1 MYVALMSVVLFSS
14 KRIRFQWASALGF
27 ILLGLSS
34 SRVSIFV
41 ATIGCAAII
50 YSRLSKKRERATL
63 SRARQI
69 VFTVVLTI
77 PLLAEVILNN
87 RTLTG
92 RTINYASNIA
102 LWREKPWF
110 GQGIVGYGTE
120 NSLITT
126 LVTTGIFGA
135 IFLVF
140 LLISLSQLIRGTNPE
155 RKLVANA
162 YFLACI
168 IGSSGETLISSMG
181 YNAGALYIAM
191 IMVMATNIKKQPI
204 SIEENDALKK

>member
-1 MYVALMSVVLFSS
+1 M
-14 KRIRFQWASALGF
+14 
-27 ILLGLSS
+27 
-34 SRVSIFV
+34 
-41 ATIGCAAII
+41 
-50 YSRLSKKRERATL
+50 
-63 SRARQI
+63 
-69 VFTVVLTI
+69 
-77 PLLAEVILNN
+77 
-87 RTLTG
+87 
-92 RTINYASNIA
+92 
-102 LWREKPWF
+102 
-110 GQGIVGYGTE
+110 
-120 NSLITT
+120 
-126 LVTTGIFGA
+126 TTGIFGA